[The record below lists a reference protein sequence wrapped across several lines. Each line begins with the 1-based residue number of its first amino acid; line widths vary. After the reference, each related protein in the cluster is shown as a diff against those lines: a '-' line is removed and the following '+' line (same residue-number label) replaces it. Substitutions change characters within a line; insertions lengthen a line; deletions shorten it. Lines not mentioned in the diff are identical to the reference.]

1 MAQCSRMAI
10 SDTLPD
16 RGEQYK
22 RGALFRGIAPQDCEK
37 VLGCLGAQERSYGK
51 GEYIVR
57 RGDNVRCIGFV
68 MDGRIITERTDAL
81 GNRSIL
87 GSAGAGD
94 VFAEAF
100 AATGM
105 AVDVDVVAA
114 VDSTVTLIDFERILC
129 ACPTACSYHSRLV
142 RNLFSALAQRNLA
155 LSRKIA
161 DVTPRTIRG
170 RLMSYLSTQ
179 KARHGDE
186 QGVFTVPYS
195 RQQLADYLCVDRSAL
210 SSELNRMKKDGLI
223 DFDHDN
229 FWFVGKDASK

>member
-37 VLGCLGAQERSYGK
+37 VLGCLGAQERMYSK

-68 MDGRIITERTDAL
+68 MDGRIITE
-81 GNRSIL
+81 IL
-87 GSAGAGD
+87 GSVGAGD

-129 ACPTACSYHSRLV
+129 TCPTACSYHSRLV